1 MGKALATLLETGT
14 DGKDL
19 LDEVIRRG
27 AEHVLQKSLEGEV
40 TDFLGRER
48 YERSEHSPR
57 GYRNGYRTRTLK
69 TTGGRL
75 TIEEPRVR
83 DTEEPFE
90 SRLLA
95 RIDRIDERLEEM
107 AVEMYVRGLS
117 TRDIEKTLTD
127 ESGRSLLSRSS
138 ISRLSEQLYAEYE
151 AFAKRDLSDYDIV
164 YLFLDGVYEAVRRYT
179 QPSHSVRLGDS
190 LRRYEDD
197 HPSRGGREPGSR
209 WGQTVGF
216 YLQTLAIC

>member
-1 MGKALATLLETGT
+1 M
-14 DGKDL
+14 
-19 LDEVIRRG
+19 
-27 AEHVLQKSLEGEV
+27 
-40 TDFLGRER
+40 
-48 YERSEHSPR
+48 
-57 GYRNGYRTRTLK
+57 K

-151 AFAKRDLSDYDIV
+151 AFAKRDL
-164 YLFLDGVYEAVRRYT
+164 
-179 QPSHSVRLGDS
+179 
-190 LRRYEDD
+190 
-197 HPSRGGREPGSR
+197 
-209 WGQTVGF
+209 
-216 YLQTLAIC
+216 

>member
-1 MGKALATLLETGT
+1 MTTPPKRKLPPSETMGKALATLLETGT

-19 LDEVIRRG
+19 LGEVIRCG

-48 YERSEHSPR
+48 YERSEYSPR

-127 ESGRSLLSRSS
+127 ESGRPLLSRSS

-151 AFAKRDLSDYDIV
+151 AFAKRDL
-164 YLFLDGVYEAVRRYT
+164 
-179 QPSHSVRLGDS
+179 
-190 LRRYEDD
+190 
-197 HPSRGGREPGSR
+197 
-209 WGQTVGF
+209 
-216 YLQTLAIC
+216 